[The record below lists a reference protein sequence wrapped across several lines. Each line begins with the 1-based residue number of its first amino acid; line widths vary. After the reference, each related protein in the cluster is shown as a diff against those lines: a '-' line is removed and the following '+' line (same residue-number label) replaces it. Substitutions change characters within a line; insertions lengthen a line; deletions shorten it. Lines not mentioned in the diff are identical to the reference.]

1 MGTFRSLRRKLN
13 AEKVWI
19 AQQVTEK
26 RTEIVKAFVE
36 ERVKEDAEFA
46 QDVLNAVGENLPEN
60 IKKTAEETIK
70 NHTKEKLMAETKD
83 LYKKWKDVGVID
95 SINPDASLMKPI
107 VESQAKKLLNDGT
120 LAKLA
125 NNAIKGKLQ
134 VNPNMKTSPGRIYPL
149 KTP

>member
-26 RTEIVKAFVE
+26 RNEIVKAFVE
-36 ERVKEDAEFA
+36 ERVKKDAEFA

-60 IKKTAEETIK
+60 IKKAAEETIK
-70 NHTKEKLMAETKD
+70 NGPQVEKQE
-83 LYKKWKDVGVID
+83 VVD
-95 SINPDASLMKPI
+95 SII
-107 VESQAKKLLNDGT
+107 ESISHQLQPTLNKKLQYT
-120 LAKLA
+120 
-125 NNAIKGKLQ
+125 
-134 VNPNMKTSPGRIYPL
+134 NPKTSPGRIYPL

>member
-13 AEKVWI
+13 AEKVWV
-19 AQQVTEK
+19 AQEVAEK
-26 RTEIVKAFVE
+26 RNEIVKAFVE

-60 IKKTAEETIK
+60 IKKAAEETIK
-70 NHTKEKLMAETKD
+70 NAKTEAVV
-83 LYKKWKDVGVID
+83 KKWEKTGIFAGKETD
-95 SINPDASLMKPI
+95 PSLMTPI
-107 VESQAKKLLNDGT
+107 VESQAKELLDDGT

-125 NNAIKGKLQ
+125 NDAIKGKLQ

-149 KTP
+149 KNP